1 MTANSGAYMWCGNN
15 LLLDC
20 YLQPKA
26 SRSEI
31 AGLFDGHMKIRIAA
45 PPVDGKGNAEL
56 IKFLATYFSIAKS
69 RVKIVSGHKGR
80 RKRVCIQAL
89 RTLPDGF
96 EALFSAS

>member
-1 MTANSGAYMWCGNN
+1 MAASRSIYTWSGNN

-45 PPVDGKGNAEL
+45 PPVDGKANAEL
-56 IKFLATYFSIAKS
+56 IKFLAAYFSIAKS

-80 RKRVCIQAL
+80 RKRVCIQGL
-89 RTLPDGF
+89 RALPDGF
-96 EALFSAS
+96 EALFSAL